1 MNRRH
6 IKTDPRAWGIGSLHR
21 GGLVLR
27 CSSHSLCAGRLARCA
42 GLLFG
47 VHNFLDKA
55 KQHNSHMGELAFSG
69 RTDQE
74 AMTSARNAWIESASA
89 NAIAKALEVG
99 RVHLGALMVP
109 HDELPC
115 KEEHESGGMAKV

>member
-1 MNRRH
+1 M
-6 IKTDPRAWGIGSLHR
+6 
-21 GGLVLR
+21 
-27 CSSHSLCAGRLARCA
+27 
-42 GLLFG
+42 
-47 VHNFLDKA
+47 HNFVDKA

-74 AMTSARNAWIESASA
+74 GMTSARNASIGSASA

-109 HDELPC
+109 QHELPC
-115 KEEHESGGMAKV
+115 KEEHDSGGMAKL